1 MAITLGTETLLGK
14 VVKIY
19 YGKCYVIHGKYSDI
33 FLSREEVEKILLK
46 NTCKKWY
53 KCYNNTCKW
62 VKEINHLRKNNNLIG
77 GP

>member
-46 NTCKKWY
+46 NTCKKM
-53 KCYNNTCKW
+53 
-62 VKEINHLRKNNNLIG
+62 I
-77 GP
+77 